1 MIDAI
6 MGRYRVRM
14 EETGMVLTH
23 PTGISFDFTVD
34 EALSLYEFIDVYRQ
48 ALKVEER
55 ETDPEIKR
63 VVLKEPPQ
71 ER

>member
-1 MIDAI
+1 MDAI
-6 MGRYRVRM
+6 IGRYRVRM
-14 EETGMVLTH
+14 AEAGMVLTH
-23 PTGISFDFTVD
+23 PTGISFDLTVD
-34 EALSLYEFIDVYRQ
+34 DALSLYEFIDVYRQ
-48 ALKVEER
+48 VLKVDER